1 MRFII
6 PLTVATFGT
15 LSSVAQAEV
24 PKVVTDI
31 PAVQSLVAQ
40 VMGDLG
46 QPTVL
51 LGQNA
56 DAHHYQLKPSQAG
69 ELQDANL
76 VVWIGPRLTP
86 WLERAIDGL
95 GAQDH
100 ALGLLGAPG
109 AHVRQFSGTD
119 PHDHSADMDDDE
131 DHDAHDHAAEDH
143 AAEDH
148 AAEDH
153 DAHESEDAASNIDPH
168 AWLDPDNAKVWL
180 GLIAQDL
187 GKLDPENAKT
197 YESNA
202 KAAQARVIEMDERL
216 KAQFAPVQDRPFLV
230 YHAAYGYLADHYG
243 LHIAGSL
250 SPSDATT
257 PGAAHLVSL
266 RDEANSD
273 KIYCAFPEVQHDPKM
288 VEILVDGTP
297 VKLGGGLD
305 PSGTTLTYGPGLYE
319 ALMQNTADTI
329 TACLSSQD

>member
-6 PLTVATFGT
+6 PLTLATFGA

-46 QPTVL
+46 EPTVL

-69 ELQDANL
+69 ALQDAGL

-86 WLERAIDGL
+86 WLERALDGL
-95 GAQDH
+95 GAQDR
-100 ALGLLGAPG
+100 ALSLLSAPG
-109 AHVRQFSGTD
+109 THVRHFSAAD
-119 PHDHSADMDDDE
+119 AHDHSADMDDEE
-131 DHDAHDHAAEDH
+131 DHDAHASDESDHDDHA
-143 AAEDH
+143 
-148 AAEDH
+148 
-153 DAHESEDAASNIDPH
+153 SEGAQSDVDPH
-168 AWLDPDNAKVWL
+168 AWLDPDNAKIWV

-187 GKLDPENAKT
+187 SKLDPENAKI

-202 KAAQARVIEMDERL
+202 KAAQARITTMDDRL
-216 KAQFAPVQDRPFLV
+216 KAQFAPVQDKPFLV

-243 LHIAGSL
+243 LHIAGAL
-250 SPSDATT
+250 SPSDAAT

-266 RDEANSD
+266 RNEANTD
-273 KIYCAFPEVQHDPKM
+273 KIYCAFPEAQHDPKM
-288 VEILVDGTP
+288 VDILVDGTP
-297 VKLGGGLD
+297 VKLGGALD
-305 PSGTTLTYGPGLYE
+305 PSGSSLTYGPGLYE
-319 ALMQNTADTI
+319 ALMQKSADTI